1 VLYFDTDS
9 VIFQSGPND
18 EKPPLGEYLG
28 DFKNELSEGDTI
40 TEFASGGPK
49 NYGYQTLQGKQAC
62 KV

>member
-9 VIFQSGPND
+9 VIFKSLPGEEPLQ
-18 EKPPLGEYLG
+18 LGEYLG
-28 DFKNELSEGDTI
+28 DFKNELSKGDTI

-49 NYGYQTLQGKQAC
+49 NYEYQTKKGKQEC